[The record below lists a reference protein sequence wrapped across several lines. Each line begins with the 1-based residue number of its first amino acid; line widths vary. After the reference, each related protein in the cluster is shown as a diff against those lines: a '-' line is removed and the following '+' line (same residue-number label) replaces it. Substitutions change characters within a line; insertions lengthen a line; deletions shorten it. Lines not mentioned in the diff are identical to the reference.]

1 MQTAAKAYLKTQ
13 VNTTSQGEIL
23 ILLYEG
29 ALKYLAQAREKIAA
43 RDYAAKGILIS
54 RVLDILT
61 ELQSSLNA
69 QKGGELAGNL
79 QKLYFY
85 CSTRLLQANMKMD
98 TAILDEVVRILAGL
112 RDAFHAA
119 NAEVS
124 GSSAANAEGTGH
136 PSRARDDMAQ
146 TGGHNASYG
155 VPPPFMT
162 PRPASPGQPG
172 PATAFP
178 GFAKRPRPAMP
189 AAVSAM
195 PAAASTMPDAP
206 DGPNAPAGKDA
217 PAGTGPPIGNA
228 APRQAPRPVPA
239 TAQNPAPGSPPPP
252 PAATPVQAQSP
263 MRRAFAAYATAKD
276 QSAAS

>member
-162 PRPASPGQPG
+162 PRPASPGQSG

-189 AAVSAM
+189 AA
-195 PAAASTMPDAP
+195 ASTMPDAP
-206 DGPNAPAGKDA
+206 DGPNA